1 MSSNITIEL
10 DNVWKKYSMTN
21 TFHRSMREDIANFFK
36 RSNGKRLKE
45 GEFWALRNINIAI
58 HKGECIG
65 LYGPNGSGKTTILK
79 LIASIT
85 YPNIG
90 KVTVKEKVAP
100 LIEIGAGFHPD
111 LTGRENIYMNGAII
125 GMSLKEIKEKIDD
138 IIKFSELQCF
148 IDMPVKKYSSGMYLR
163 LGFSVAIHSSAEIL
177 LIDEILAVGDEA
189 FQQKCIEKL
198 KDIRNEKRTIIVVSH
213 DMPLMERIVDRLF
226 FLKNGGIEDLSS
238 GL

>member
-1 MSSNITIEL
+1 
-10 DNVWKKYSMTN
+10 
-21 TFHRSMREDIANFFK
+21 
-36 RSNGKRLKE
+36 
-45 GEFWALRNINIAI
+45 
-58 HKGECIG
+58 
-65 LYGPNGSGKTTILK
+65 
-79 LIASIT
+79 
-85 YPNIG
+85 
-90 KVTVKEKVAP
+90 
-100 LIEIGAGFHPD
+100 
-111 LTGRENIYMNGAII
+111 
-125 GMSLKEIKEKIDD
+125 
-138 IIKFSELQCF
+138 
-148 IDMPVKKYSSGMYLR
+148 MPVKKYSSWMYLR